1 VYSRVYAQHLALL
14 TRRTHN
20 PSHLRH
26 FQLFLFRRAC
36 RPPGEEERS
45 WVCEAKDF
53 SILSCGESEEAAMRS
68 FSDDFAAMWEVIEQ
82 SPKDSLTPGA
92 IKVKQSTAVYS

>member
-1 VYSRVYAQHLALL
+1 
-14 TRRTHN
+14 
-20 PSHLRH
+20 
-26 FQLFLFRRAC
+26 
-36 RPPGEEERS
+36 
-45 WVCEAKDF
+45 
-53 SILSCGESEEAAMRS
+53 MRS